1 VRKSRQEAAQTRQ
14 RIVES
19 ASVEFRR
26 RGIAGTGLA
35 DLMAAA
41 GMTHGGFYKHFE
53 SKEQVVEESVALA
66 TETMLASMQASL
78 SAAPGSRGLRT
89 VMADYLSTA
98 YRDDSS
104 EGCPFVTLGSE
115 MARSSEAVREAATA
129 GFLQIVDMLAGQFED
144 LSPAAARK
152 EAMLMFSTMIGAMTM
167 ARVVTDPRLSATL
180 LQQARKH
187 LAP

>member
-115 MARSSEAVREAATA
+115 MARSSEAVREAAA

-180 LQQARKH
+180 LQQVRKH